1 MDVISISKLK
11 DGNSM
16 REEMVADMQSMR
28 EEMVANMQSTGM
40 GGSVNPCSAN
50 EIPDGFINTFT
61 FRHPDT
67 TTTISNVAQWSEKV
81 YVDGTLQVRGT
92 DYLFLQDTGTVVFHA
107 GHIPTGGT
115 VITMDGVI
123 VPTSI

>member
-1 MDVISISKLK
+1 MDVINISKLK
-11 DGNSM
+11 DNN
-16 REEMVADMQSMR
+16 SMR
-28 EEMVANMQSTGM
+28 EEMVANMQTTGM

-50 EIPDGFINTFT
+50 EVPDGLIDTFT
-61 FRHPDT
+61 FTHPDT
-67 TTTISNVAQWSEKV
+67 TTAISNIAEWSEKV

-92 DYLFLQDTGTVVFHA
+92 DYLFLQDAGTVVFQA
-107 GHIPTGGT
+107 GHIPVGGT